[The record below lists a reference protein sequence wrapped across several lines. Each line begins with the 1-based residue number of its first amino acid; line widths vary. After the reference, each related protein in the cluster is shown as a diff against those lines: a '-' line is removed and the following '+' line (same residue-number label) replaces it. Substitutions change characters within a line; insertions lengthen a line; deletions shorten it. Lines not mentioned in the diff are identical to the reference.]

1 MDWSKAK
8 TILIVAFI
16 ITNILLIYVIVGE
29 DHVNE
34 PTLKDDFIEDVVEL
48 LEDKNIK
55 VSTQIPKDIPHL
67 NTMVVEYENVNI
79 QKLNKDYFS
88 NRGNIEQNA
97 EGLGKI
103 KKDGES
109 FLIMNN
115 RFIIYENKNK
125 IKLYNDLNK
134 DEAIRLAEEFIN
146 KGKFK
151 TSDMKLT
158 FVKEEEGTFYLEYSK
173 IHEDVLVERTF
184 TNLQV
189 DSRGVKRFERLWL
202 NEKEL
207 GEAEIYIS
215 TAPKAILTLLGMQEI
230 YGKTIT
236 DISLCYYFDPEKHDY
251 LGEPTNAKQGRAI
264 PAWRIQFD
272 DGYKIFIDEYL

>member
-88 NRGNIEQNA
+88 NRGGNIEQNA

-103 KKDGES
+103 KKK
-109 FLIMNN
+109 M
-115 RFIIYENKNK
+115 
-125 IKLYNDLNK
+125 
-134 DEAIRLAEEFIN
+134 
-146 KGKFK
+146 
-151 TSDMKLT
+151 
-158 FVKEEEGTFYLEYSK
+158 V
-173 IHEDVLVERTF
+173 
-184 TNLQV
+184 NL
-189 DSRGVKRFERLWL
+189 F
-202 NEKEL
+202 
-207 GEAEIYIS
+207 
-215 TAPKAILTLLGMQEI
+215 
-230 YGKTIT
+230 
-236 DISLCYYFDPEKHDY
+236 
-251 LGEPTNAKQGRAI
+251 
-264 PAWRIQFD
+264 
-272 DGYKIFIDEYL
+272 